1 MALQLKDKLIAALV
15 TPGFEEREFTG
26 PTSALIKEG
35 ARVMVIAP
43 QDGEIRARNK
53 NRWGNVFRVDKHL
66 NSALC
71 IDFDALLLPSAVSFS
86 DTSKVNERVV
96 KFVGDFIKM
105 DKPIV
110 AVCRAPAVLAKTG
123 LLRGR
128 TVASHGSVRIEM
140 QRAGVEWMN
149 QEIVIDQG
157 LITSSG
163 PNDMSQFN
171 AKMIQAIS
179 SEMREYQQAWWGT

>member
-26 PTSALIKEG
+26 PASALAKEG

-43 QDGEIRARNK
+43 QDGEIRAWNK
-53 NRWGNVFRVDKHL
+53 NRWGKVFRVDKHL

-71 IDFDALLLPSAVSFS
+71 IDFDALLLPSAASLL
-86 DTSKVNERVV
+86 DTSMINERIV

-110 AVCRAPAVLAKTG
+110 ATCRAPAVLAKTG
-123 LLRGR
+123 LIRGR
-128 TVASHGSVRIEM
+128 TVASHSCIRAEI

-157 LITSSG
+157 MITSSG
-163 PNDMSQFN
+163 PNDMSRFN
-171 AKMIQAIS
+171 AKMVQAIYR
-179 SEMREYQQAWWGT
+179 EMREYQQAWWGT